1 MQSFS
6 QIKQQARKALETPQ
20 PAPGKITAI
29 HSGVIV
35 GAAVILTVL
44 QFLLSLPTPS
54 VGGLDHMGA
63 SAFWE
68 TLQTLLS
75 LANTLIQPFWQ
86 AGLVFCAILWA
97 RGQSAQPREL
107 FQGLR
112 RWGPML
118 RLYLLKGILL
128 LPLLMVSGYVAS
140 FLFVLTPLSQNLM
153 GILEPL
159 MSAEDPLTAL
169 SGVPTAQLFEA
180 TLPLFVLM
188 GILMCVLFVAVMY
201 RCRLADYLI
210 LSGAT
215 NSALMALG
223 LSRQLLR
230 GHVMEM
236 LRLDLTF
243 WWFYGASLVLNLL
256 MFLPAFVLPESQ
268 TVLSLVCYGVYLA
281 GTFLLYW
288 KTRARVE
295 TVYALYFLEKL
306 PSAPQNTNFA

>member
-6 QIKQQARKALETPQ
+6 QIKQEARKALEAPQ

-29 HSGVIV
+29 HTGVIV
-35 GAAVILTVL
+35 AAALILTGL
-44 QFLLSLPTPS
+44 QFLLSLPSPE
-54 VGGLDHMGA
+54 GGLSNLGA

-68 TLQTLLS
+68 TLQALLS
-75 LANTLIQPFWQ
+75 LANTLILPFWQ

-107 FQGLR
+107 SQGLH

-128 LPLLMVSGYVAS
+128 LPLLMVSGYAAS

-153 GILEPL
+153 ELLTPL

-188 GILMCVLFVAVMY
+188 GILLCVLFVAVMY

-230 GHVMEM
+230 GHVLEL

-256 MFLPAFVLPESQ
+256 MLLPAFALPESQ
-268 TVLSLVCYGVYLA
+268 TALSLVCYGVYLA

-288 KTRARVE
+288 KTRAKVE
-295 TVYALYFLEKL
+295 TVYALYFLRKL
-306 PSAPQNTNFA
+306 PSAPENTNFA

>member
-44 QFLLSLPTPS
+44 QFLLTLPSPA
-54 VGGLDHMGA
+54 GGLSNMGA

-75 LANTLIQPFWQ
+75 LANTLILPFWQ

-107 FQGLR
+107 SQGLR

-140 FLFVLTPLSQNLM
+140 FLFVLTPLSQNLT

-169 SGVPTAQLFEA
+169 SGIPTAQLFEA
-180 TLPLFVLM
+180 TLPLFVLV

-210 LSGAT
+210 LSGTT

-236 LRLDLTF
+236 LRLDLSF

-268 TVLSLVCYGVYLA
+268 TILSLVCYGVYLA

-288 KTRARVE
+288 KTRAQVE

-306 PSAPQNTNFA
+306 PSIPENTKFS

>member
-6 QIKQQARKALETPQ
+6 QIKQQARKVLETPQ

-35 GAAVILTVL
+35 GAALILTVL
-44 QFLLSLPTPS
+44 QFLLSLPSPA
-54 VGGLDHMGA
+54 GGLSNLGA

-75 LANTLIQPFWQ
+75 LANSLILPFWQ

-107 FQGLR
+107 SQGLR
-112 RWGPML
+112 RWGPLL

-169 SGVPTAQLFEA
+169 SQIPTTQLLGA
-180 TLPLFVLM
+180 ILPLFVLM
-188 GILMCVLFVAVMY
+188 GIILCVLFVAVMY

-243 WWFYGASLVLNLL
+243 WWFYGASLVLNLIML
-256 MFLPAFVLPESQ
+256 LPAFVLPDAQ
-268 TVLSLVCYGVYLA
+268 LWLTLVCYGVYLA

-288 KTRARVE
+288 KTRAQVE

-306 PSAPQNTNFA
+306 PSAPENTNFA

>member
-44 QFLLSLPTPS
+44 QFLLSLPSPE
-54 VGGLDHMGA
+54 GGLGGLGA

-75 LANTLIQPFWQ
+75 LANTLVLPFWQ

-107 FQGLR
+107 SQGLR

-169 SGVPTAQLFEA
+169 SGVPTTQLFEA
-180 TLPLFVLM
+180 ILPLFVLM

-230 GHVMEM
+230 RHVMEM
-236 LRLDLTF
+236 LRLDLSF

-288 KTRARVE
+288 KTRAKVE

-306 PSAPQNTNFA
+306 PSIPENTNFA

>member
-44 QFLLSLPTPS
+44 QFLLTLPSPA
-54 VGGLDHMGA
+54 GGLSNMGA

-75 LANTLIQPFWQ
+75 LANTLILPFWQ

-97 RGQSAQPREL
+97 RGQSARPREL
-107 FQGLR
+107 SQGLR

-140 FLFVLTPLSQNLM
+140 FLFVLTPLSQNLT

-169 SGVPTAQLFEA
+169 SGIPTAQLFEA
-180 TLPLFVLM
+180 ALPLFVLM

-210 LSGAT
+210 LSGTT

-236 LRLDLTF
+236 LRLDLSF

-256 MFLPAFVLPESQ
+256 MFLPAFVLPASQ
-268 TVLSLVCYGVYLA
+268 TILSLVCYGVYLA

-288 KTRARVE
+288 KTRAQVE

-306 PSAPQNTNFA
+306 PSIPENTKFS

>member
-44 QFLLSLPTPS
+44 QFLLTLPSPA
-54 VGGLDHMGA
+54 GGLSNMGA

-75 LANTLIQPFWQ
+75 LANTLILPFWQ

-107 FQGLR
+107 SQGLR

-128 LPLLMVSGYVAS
+128 LPLLMVSGYAAS
-140 FLFVLTPLSQNLM
+140 FLFVLTPLSQNLTR
-153 GILEPL
+153 ILEPL

-169 SGVPTAQLFEA
+169 SGIPTAQLFEA

-210 LSGAT
+210 LSGTT

-236 LRLDLTF
+236 LRLDLSF

-256 MFLPAFVLPESQ
+256 MFLPAFVLPASQ
-268 TVLSLVCYGVYLA
+268 TILSLVCYGVYLA

-288 KTRARVE
+288 KTRAQVE

-306 PSAPQNTNFA
+306 PSIPENTKFS

>member
-1 MQSFS
+1 
-6 QIKQQARKALETPQ
+6 
-20 PAPGKITAI
+20 
-29 HSGVIV
+29 
-35 GAAVILTVL
+35 
-44 QFLLSLPTPS
+44 
-54 VGGLDHMGA
+54 
-63 SAFWE
+63 
-68 TLQTLLS
+68 
-75 LANTLIQPFWQ
+75 
-86 AGLVFCAILWA
+86 
-97 RGQSAQPREL
+97 
-107 FQGLR
+107 
-112 RWGPML
+112 ML

-128 LPLLMVSGYVAS
+128 LPLLMVSGYAAS
-140 FLFVLTPLSQNLM
+140 FLFVLTPLSQNLTR
-153 GILEPL
+153 ILEPL

-169 SGVPTAQLFEA
+169 SGIPTAQLFEA

-210 LSGAT
+210 LSGTT

-236 LRLDLTF
+236 LRLDLSF

-268 TVLSLVCYGVYLA
+268 TILSLVCYGVYLA

-288 KTRARVE
+288 KTRAQVE

-306 PSAPQNTNFA
+306 PSIPENTKFS

>member
-44 QFLLSLPTPS
+44 QFLLSLPSPE
-54 VGGLDHMGA
+54 GGLGGLGA

-75 LANTLIQPFWQ
+75 LANTLILPFWQ

-107 FQGLR
+107 SQGLR

-169 SGVPTAQLFEA
+169 SGVPTTQLFEA
-180 TLPLFVLM
+180 ILPLFVLM

-236 LRLDLTF
+236 LRLDLSF

-288 KTRARVE
+288 KTRAKVE

-306 PSAPQNTNFA
+306 PSIPENTNFA

>member
-1 MQSFS
+1 MQSLS

-44 QFLLSLPTPS
+44 QFLLSLPSPE
-54 VGGLDHMGA
+54 GGLGGLGA

-75 LANTLIQPFWQ
+75 LANTLILPFWQ

-107 FQGLR
+107 SQGLR

-118 RLYLLKGILL
+118 RLYLLKAILL

-159 MSAEDPLTAL
+159 MSAEDHLTAL
-169 SGVPTAQLFEA
+169 SGVPTTQLFEA
-180 TLPLFVLM
+180 ILPLFVLM

-236 LRLDLTF
+236 LRLDLSF

-288 KTRARVE
+288 KTRAKVE

-306 PSAPQNTNFA
+306 PSIPENTNFA

>member
-44 QFLLSLPTPS
+44 QFFLTLPSPA
-54 VGGLDHMGA
+54 GGLSNMGA

-75 LANTLIQPFWQ
+75 LANTLILPFWQ

-107 FQGLR
+107 SQGLR
-112 RWGPML
+112 RCAPML

-128 LPLLMVSGYVAS
+128 LPLLMVSGYAAS
-140 FLFVLTPLSQNLM
+140 FLFVLTPLSQNLTR
-153 GILEPL
+153 ILEPL

-169 SGVPTAQLFEA
+169 SGIPTAQLFEA

-210 LSGAT
+210 LSGTT

-236 LRLDLTF
+236 LRLDLSF

-268 TVLSLVCYGVYLA
+268 TILSLVCYGVYLA

-288 KTRARVE
+288 KTRAQVE

-306 PSAPQNTNFA
+306 PSIPENTKFS

>member
-44 QFLLSLPTPS
+44 QFLLTLPSPA
-54 VGGLDHMGA
+54 GGLSNMGA

-75 LANTLIQPFWQ
+75 LANTLILPFWQ

-97 RGQSAQPREL
+97 RGQSAQPRQL
-107 FQGLR
+107 SQGLR

-140 FLFVLTPLSQNLM
+140 FLFVLTPLSQNLTR
-153 GILEPL
+153 ILEPL

-169 SGVPTAQLFEA
+169 SGIPTAQLFEA

-210 LSGAT
+210 LSGTT

-236 LRLDLTF
+236 LRLDLSF

-268 TVLSLVCYGVYLA
+268 TILSLVCYGVYLA

-288 KTRARVE
+288 KTRAQVE

-306 PSAPQNTNFA
+306 PSIPENTKFS

>member
-44 QFLLSLPTPS
+44 QFLLTLPSPA
-54 VGGLDHMGA
+54 GGLSNMGA

-75 LANTLIQPFWQ
+75 LANTLILPFWQ

-107 FQGLR
+107 SQGLR
-112 RWGPML
+112 RCAPML

-128 LPLLMVSGYVAS
+128 LPLLMVSGYAAS
-140 FLFVLTPLSQNLM
+140 FLFVLTPLSQNLTR
-153 GILEPL
+153 ILEPL

-169 SGVPTAQLFEA
+169 SGIPTAQLFEA

-210 LSGAT
+210 LSGTT

-236 LRLDLTF
+236 LRLDLSF

-268 TVLSLVCYGVYLA
+268 TILSLVCYGVYLA

-288 KTRARVE
+288 KTRAQVE

-306 PSAPQNTNFA
+306 PSIPENTKFS

>member
-6 QIKQQARKALETPQ
+6 QIKQEARKALEAPQ

-29 HSGVIV
+29 HTGVI
-35 GAAVILTVL
+35 AAAALILTGL
-44 QFLLSLPTPS
+44 QFLLSLPSPE
-54 VGGLDHMGA
+54 GGLSNLGA

-75 LANTLIQPFWQ
+75 LANTLILPFWQ

-107 FQGLR
+107 TQGLR

-118 RLYLLKGILL
+118 RLYLLKAILL

-236 LRLDLTF
+236 LRLDLSF

-288 KTRARVE
+288 KTRAKVE
-295 TVYALYFLEKL
+295 TVYALYFLHKL
-306 PSAPQNTNFA
+306 PSIPENTNFA

>member
-44 QFLLSLPTPS
+44 QFLLTLPSPA
-54 VGGLDHMGA
+54 GGLSNMGA

-75 LANTLIQPFWQ
+75 LANTLILPFWQ

-107 FQGLR
+107 SQGLR

-128 LPLLMVSGYVAS
+128 LPLLMVSGYAAS
-140 FLFVLTPLSQNLM
+140 FLFVLTPLSQNLTR
-153 GILEPL
+153 ILEPL

-169 SGVPTAQLFEA
+169 SGIPTAQLFEA

-210 LSGAT
+210 LSGTT

-236 LRLDLTF
+236 LRLDLSF

-256 MFLPAFVLPESQ
+256 MFLPAFVLPASQ
-268 TVLSLVCYGVYLA
+268 TILSLVCYGVYLA

-288 KTRARVE
+288 KARAQVE

-306 PSAPQNTNFA
+306 PSIPENTKFS

>member
-44 QFLLSLPTPS
+44 QFLLSLPSPE
-54 VGGLDHMGA
+54 GGLGGLGA

-75 LANTLIQPFWQ
+75 LANTLILPFWQ

-107 FQGLR
+107 SQGLR

-169 SGVPTAQLFEA
+169 SGVTTTQLFEA
-180 TLPLFVLM
+180 ILPLFVLM

-236 LRLDLTF
+236 LRLDLSF

-288 KTRARVE
+288 KTRAKVE

-306 PSAPQNTNFA
+306 PSIPENTNFA

>member
-44 QFLLSLPTPS
+44 QFLLTLPSPA
-54 VGGLDHMGA
+54 GGLSNMGA

-75 LANTLIQPFWQ
+75 LANTLILPFWQ

-107 FQGLR
+107 SQGLR

-128 LPLLMVSGYVAS
+128 LPLLMVSGYAAS
-140 FLFVLTPLSQNLM
+140 FLFVLTPLSQNLTR
-153 GILEPL
+153 ILEPL
-159 MSAEDPLTAL
+159 MSAENPLTAL
-169 SGVPTAQLFEA
+169 SGIPTAQLFEA

-210 LSGAT
+210 LSGTT

-236 LRLDLTF
+236 LRLDLSF

-268 TVLSLVCYGVYLA
+268 TILSLVCYGVYLA

-288 KTRARVE
+288 KTRAQVE

-306 PSAPQNTNFA
+306 PSIPENTKFS

>member
-44 QFLLSLPTPS
+44 QFLLTLPSPA
-54 VGGLDHMGA
+54 GGLSNMGA

-75 LANTLIQPFWQ
+75 LANTLILPFWQ

-107 FQGLR
+107 SQGLR

-128 LPLLMVSGYVAS
+128 LPLLMVSGYAAS
-140 FLFVLTPLSQNLM
+140 FLFVLTPLSQNLTR
-153 GILEPL
+153 ILEPL

-169 SGVPTAQLFEA
+169 SGIPTAQLFEA

-210 LSGAT
+210 LSGTT

-236 LRLDLTF
+236 LRLDLSF

-256 MFLPAFVLPESQ
+256 MFLLAFVLPASQ
-268 TVLSLVCYGVYLA
+268 TILSLVCYGVYLA

-288 KTRARVE
+288 KTRAQVE

-306 PSAPQNTNFA
+306 PSIPENTKFS

>member
-44 QFLLSLPTPS
+44 QFLLTLPSPA
-54 VGGLDHMGA
+54 GGLSNMGA

-75 LANTLIQPFWQ
+75 LANTLILPFWQ

-107 FQGLR
+107 SQGLR
-112 RWGPML
+112 RCAPML

-140 FLFVLTPLSQNLM
+140 FLFVLTPLSQNLT

-169 SGVPTAQLFEA
+169 SGIPTAQLFEA

-210 LSGAT
+210 LSGTT

-236 LRLDLTF
+236 LRLDLSF

-268 TVLSLVCYGVYLA
+268 AILSLVCYGVYLA

-288 KTRARVE
+288 KTRAQVE

-306 PSAPQNTNFA
+306 PSIPENTKFS